1 MFSMLMMQTKFV
13 IQESTE
19 MQKPDDH
26 ITVGIITLPYSHILN
41 GWIMPDGSVISNPI
55 KAQREAERLNKTINI
70 TIH

>member
-1 MFSMLMMQTKFV
+1 LFSTLMMQTKFV

-19 MQKPDDH
+19 MQKPNDH

-41 GWIMPDGSVISNPI
+41 GWVMPDGSVITNPI
-55 KAQREAERLNKTINI
+55 KAQNEAERLNSTI

>member
-1 MFSMLMMQTKFV
+1 
-13 IQESTE
+13 

-55 KAQREAERLNKTINI
+55 KAQPEAERLNKTINI

>member
-1 MFSMLMMQTKFV
+1 MMQTKLV

-19 MQKPDDH
+19 MQKPNDH

-41 GWIMPDGSVISNPI
+41 GWVMPDGSVISNPI

>member
-1 MFSMLMMQTKFV
+1 MFSTLMMQTKFV

-19 MQKPDDH
+19 MQKPNDH

-41 GWIMPDGSVISNPI
+41 GWVMPDGSVITNPI
-55 KAQREAERLNKTINI
+55 KAQNEAERLNSTI